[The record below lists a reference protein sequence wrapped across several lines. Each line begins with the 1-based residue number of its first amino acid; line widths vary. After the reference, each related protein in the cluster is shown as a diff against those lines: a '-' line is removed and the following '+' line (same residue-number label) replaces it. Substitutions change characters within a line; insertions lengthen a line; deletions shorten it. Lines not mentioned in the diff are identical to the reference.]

1 MNRDNIFKDAKFGDI
16 FIDIY
21 GHELKFIMSNES
33 EARLLEENNTTGRQ
47 YVWSYDLDGTNFE
60 GKVEILHKAT
70 QVPMTEEYLLDK
82 GFIKDFDE
90 TTSLTRFD
98 SPNKKISVWFHP
110 PRIQSPYN
118 CYVHIVD
125 YVNNFRE
132 IRGSLEIA
140 YVDEFE
146 AFLKL
151 CGVDYGEK

>member
-1 MNRDNIFKDAKFGDI
+1 MRNIFEDAKFGDI
-16 FIDIY
+16 FVDADGREMKFVMY
-21 GHELKFIMSNES
+21 DELG
-33 EARLLEENNTTGRQ
+33 ARLLEGDKSTKQWLWRYN
-47 YVWSYDLDGTNFE
+47 LDGTDAFGE
-60 GKVEILHKAT
+60 VKIWRKGIPKQQL
-70 QVPMTEEYLLDK
+70 MTEEYLLDK

-110 PRIQSPYN
+110 PRIQPPYN

-125 YVNNFRE
+125 YINNFRE

-146 AFLKL
+146 SFLKL
-151 CGVDYGEK
+151 CKVDYEEK

>member
-1 MNRDNIFKDAKFGDI
+1 MRNIFEDAKFGDI
-16 FIDIY
+16 FVDADGREMKFVMY
-21 GHELKFIMSNES
+21 DELG
-33 EARLLEENNTTGRQ
+33 ARLLEGDKSTKQWLWRYN
-47 YVWSYDLDGTNFE
+47 LDGTDAFGE
-60 GKVEILHKAT
+60 VKIWRKGIPKQQL
-70 QVPMTEEYLLDK
+70 MTEEYLLDK

-110 PRIQSPYN
+110 PRIQPPYN

-125 YVNNFRE
+125 YINNFRE

-146 AFLKL
+146 SFLKL
-151 CGVDYGEK
+151 CGVENYD